1 MKIYGEVKIES
12 DRDMGRTNEI
22 EMKAHHAETQ
32 QENPLSPQRS
42 PKESRK
48 TTKQVKCTTQ
58 DLRLQNRFDP
68 IQSMCD
74 V

>member
-42 PKESRK
+42 PKESRR

-58 DLRLQNRFDP
+58 ELRLQNRFDP